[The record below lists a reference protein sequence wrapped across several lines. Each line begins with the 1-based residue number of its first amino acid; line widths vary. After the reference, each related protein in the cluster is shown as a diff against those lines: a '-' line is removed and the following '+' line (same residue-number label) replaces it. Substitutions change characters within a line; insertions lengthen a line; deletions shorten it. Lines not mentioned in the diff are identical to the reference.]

1 MTQIKRWLVRVGFLL
16 SGSAVVYA
24 QTVGDAPVLHEFV
37 KIEPSN
43 VARGKPLLPGE
54 NGVSDV
60 PRGIVYKDE
69 VLPQPSVTPETSS
82 DQPNVIPDDDTI
94 VPDTETEKAGML
106 SYEEVFN
113 PAITP
118 HKRNRA
124 FDAINDETNLVIKDA
139 TLQPI
144 PVIGNTTDP
153 KRDLF
158 YGALDMTLTAGEPQP
173 LPSVSPESRLLSY
186 KTSPKVSLSFYKDSA
201 DNFYVSAE
209 ESTSVRLV
217 FLTDAPKAY
226 FNGAF
231 PEATLADLPSN
242 LVPFVSK
249 KIKDRAKRVLAEIGI
264 SEKETDYQRILE
276 PMIKYFNGFEA
287 GTFTPRAD
295 GDLYLALSLS
305 KQGVCRHRAYA
316 FTVTAQAMGI
326 PARYVFNDAHAWVE
340 VYVPRQGWRRVDLGG
355 ASAGLEVSGARGK
368 PMYQPEK
375 KDPLESLRPPSAE
388 ATASNQPFGGAGGFD
403 RSTGTRPGPESGGSG
418 GGLAGNGPNGANPA
432 GEDPSNPNS
441 ANPDI
446 SPDGPSS
453 TPPAAPTAPPPS
465 LAAGTIPVSLSL
477 QSATSA
483 VLRGQSLKVQ
493 GGALTES
500 GPAKGLRVDI
510 FLERSDTSPVR
521 LGAATTDEQGVF
533 RGEFAVPFD
542 QSPLGSYRIT
552 LVTNGNATYAP
563 SSTIQPPPQ

>member
-1 MTQIKRWLVRVGFLL
+1 MAQIKRWLLRVGFLL

-24 QTVGDAPVLHEFV
+24 QTTGDAPVLHEFV
-37 KIEPSN
+37 KIEPST

-69 VLPQPSVTPETSS
+69 VLPQPSVTPEASS
-82 DQPNVIPDDDTI
+82 DQPNVIPDDDTFT
-94 VPDTETEKAGML
+94 PDTETEKAGML
-106 SYEEVFN
+106 SYEEIFN

-124 FDAINDETNLVIKDA
+124 FDALNDETNLVIKDS

-144 PVIGNTTDP
+144 PIIGNTTDP
-153 KRDLF
+153 ERDLF

-173 LPSVSPESRLLSY
+173 LSSVSPESRILSY
-186 KTSPKVSLSFYKDSA
+186 KTSPKVSLRFYKDSA
-201 DNFYVSAE
+201 DNFYVSSE

-217 FLTDAPKAY
+217 FLTDAPKNY

-231 PEATLADLPSN
+231 PEVTLSELPSN

-249 KIKDRAKRVLAEIGI
+249 KIKERAKRVIAKIGI
-264 SEKETDYQRILE
+264 SENETDYRSILE
-276 PMIKYFNGFEA
+276 PMIKYFNSFEA
-287 GTFTPRAD
+287 GAFTPRAD
-295 GDLYLALSLS
+295 GDLYLSLSIS

-326 PARYVFNDAHAWVE
+326 PTRYVFNDAHAWVE
-340 VYVPRQGWRRVDLGG
+340 VYVPKLGWRRIDLGG
-355 ASAGLEVSGARGK
+355 SSEGLDVSGARGK
-368 PMYQPEK
+368 PIYQPEK
-375 KDPLESLRPPSAE
+375 KDPLDSLRPPSAE

-403 RSTGTRPGPESGGSG
+403 RSTGTRPGAASGGSG
-418 GGLAGNGPNGANPA
+418 GVAGANGTNTA
-432 GEDPSNPNS
+432 GEDPSNPTDPNES
-441 ANPDI
+441 TD
-446 SPDGPSS
+446 DPSS
-453 TPPAAPTAPPPS
+453 TPAEPTILPPS
-465 LAAGTIPVSLSL
+465 LAAGIIPVTLSL
-477 QSATSA
+477 QEATNT
-483 VLRGQSLKVQ
+483 VLRGQSIKVQ
-493 GGALTES
+493 GSALTES
-500 GPAKGLRVDI
+500 GPAKALRVDI
-510 FLERSDTSPVR
+510 FLKRSDTSSVR

-552 LVTNGNATYAP
+552 LETNGNETYSP
-563 SSTIQPPPQ
+563 SSKTQPQ